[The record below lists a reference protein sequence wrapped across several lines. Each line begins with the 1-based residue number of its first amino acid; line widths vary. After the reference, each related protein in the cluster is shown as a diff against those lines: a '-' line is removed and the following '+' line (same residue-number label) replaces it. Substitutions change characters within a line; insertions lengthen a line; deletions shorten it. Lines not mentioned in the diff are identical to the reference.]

1 MAPGSAL
8 QRAQGHKGKLRLEEG
23 EDAGTSPHLW
33 EGWEGASTG
42 EKEAW
47 GGEGL
52 GQGPRGLR
60 GGEERY
66 GLECFVVLLF
76 VRERKDFGHFGEK
89 NK

>member
-1 MAPGSAL
+1 MG
-8 QRAQGHKGKLRLEEG
+8 
-23 EDAGTSPHLW
+23 
-33 EGWEGASTG
+33 
-42 EKEAW
+42 

-76 VRERKDFGHFGEK
+76 VRERKDLGHFGEK
-89 NK
+89 DK